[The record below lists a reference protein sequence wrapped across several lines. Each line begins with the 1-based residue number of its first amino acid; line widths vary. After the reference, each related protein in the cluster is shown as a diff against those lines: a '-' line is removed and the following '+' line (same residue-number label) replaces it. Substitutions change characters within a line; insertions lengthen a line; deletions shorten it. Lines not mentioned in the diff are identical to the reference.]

1 MGFHVS
7 LAELTKAATKLSQEA
22 ERLEEQ
28 LETAKKSVNK
38 IITSEALTGQTGQAI
53 YHQLNNVDA
62 AILVGLADTTKLLAS
77 DMYQLIAAFQASVGE
92 TSTTAVLDEDY
103 LNQLKDQLSNF
114 KNQHGEQE
122 ETIAGIYASV
132 SDLISL
138 SSPQSNYDTDSDAA
152 SQYLSNTIDKVTSF
166 NSAGSE
172 LSSESLLTAI
182 DSKVNQ
188 VSQTTSLS
196 YSDSQ
201 YLSFVNDAS
210 FAKGIKSVNKQLK
223 EQEKLAK
230 EEAAKEA
237 QAAWAKQHP
246 VEAWLQSQATK
257 DAQFFEGARQTL
269 EQTHWDYFGGAVD
282 KSLALSVLGFI
293 SKASETVDQLAIG
306 IGELSHL
313 TVEGLEMGVDYVT
326 GHQTPQW
333 IKDDITGAT
342 NNLLA
347 ASEFTDSLLALDA
360 EAWGAVGK
368 ELGKIG
374 TDFVTAVKT
383 GDDYALGGYV
393 FDVATLVGPAS
404 ISKLKYVD
412 EASALTKLAET
423 SEVASTVGKVEDGVK
438 VGQSTYEIIQQK
450 LIEHNITEAEFN
462 RLRAT
467 RVVDMTQAEY
477 DMMIDIRNAVP
488 NPTSQTVMQKIIP
501 IEEADNY
508 FGENAWGLRGYIT
521 KREDVTSITNIEE
534 AVKGLRLDY
543 DGSKFVDANGNII
556 TDGYV
561 RIEFQTKDTGYID
574 IPFGEQNGI
583 GLDPDPAT
591 GHGFIKSEEYLT
603 PEYKT
608 VKPDNKGLLLKNG
621 AKMFL
626 NIDGDEILVGVVKD
640 GKFVYV
646 GG

>member
-92 TSTTAVLDEDY
+92 SSTTAVLDEDY

-122 ETIAGIYASV
+122 ETIADIYASV

-237 QAAWAKQHP
+237 QAVWAKQHP
-246 VEAWLQSQATK
+246 VEAWLQSQAAK

-269 EQTHWDYFGGAVD
+269 EQTNWDYFGGALD

-404 ISKLKYVD
+404 VSKLKYVD
-412 EASALTKLAET
+412 EASALTKLTET
-423 SEVASTVGKVEDGVK
+423 SEVASTVGKVEDGV
-438 VGQSTYEIIQQK
+438 TNAQK
-450 LIEHNITEAEFN
+450 LLDELSNYGGTVVKDSPKIYETAINNSINEINLQKLPKSIAETF
-462 RLRAT
+462 
-467 RVVDMTQAEY
+467 
-477 DMMIDIRNAVP
+477 
-488 NPTSQTVMQKIIP
+488 
-501 IEEADNY
+501 
-508 FGENAWGLRGYIT
+508 
-521 KREDVTSITNIEE
+521 
-534 AVKGLRLDY
+534 
-543 DGSKFVDANGNII
+543 
-556 TDGYV
+556 TD
-561 RIEFQTKDTGYID
+561 
-574 IPFGEQNGI
+574 
-583 GLDPDPAT
+583 
-591 GHGFIKSEEYLT
+591 S
-603 PEYKT
+603 EYKT
-608 VKPDNKGLLLKNG
+608 VMTTEEIKLYRTFGGRAKELGAFATTTPAQTRIDSKIETALLPEWGNSREFEIEITIPKGTI
-621 AKMFL
+621 L
-626 NIDGDEILVGVVKD
+626 NIGKVAPQTIESTGTTLSGGADQILLPKD
-640 GKFVYV
+640 WPREWINTYRKVPNR
-646 GG
+646 

>member
-122 ETIAGIYASV
+122 ETIADIYASV

-138 SSPQSNYDTDSDAA
+138 PSPQSNYDTDSDAA

-223 EQEKLAK
+223 EQEKLTK

-246 VEAWLQSQATK
+246 VEAWLQSQAAK

-313 TVEGLEMGVDYVT
+313 AVEGIEWGGNTLFNQT
-326 GHQTPQW
+326 TPQW
-333 IKDDITGAT
+333 IKDDVTGAT

-404 ISKLKYVD
+404 VSKLKYVD

-423 SEVASTVGKVEDGVK
+423 SEVASTVGKVEDGVSLSFEK
-438 VGQSTYEIIQQK
+438 LMSAEDAQKYIQWNKYAEAGIEPEGRIK
-450 LIEHNITEAEFN
+450 LTDWLYAPEDNFYLSHKNIYDNPDFVNQLTGEFIYPGTPESALGRIDGSVHVDGFLNGKFDNITLQPGTIIDRYGSNSNGRYFSPIGTNFENRALPPFMINEPYRKYIILKPINSKAGIIAPWFN
-462 RLRAT
+462 QPG
-467 RVVDMTQAEY
+467 MGIQ
-477 DMMIDIRNAVP
+477 
-488 NPTSQTVMQKIIP
+488 
-501 IEEADNY
+501 Y
-508 FGENAWGLRGYIT
+508 FTEL
-521 KREDVTSITNIEE
+521 S
-534 AVKGLRLDY
+534 
-543 DGSKFVDANGNII
+543 
-556 TDGYV
+556 
-561 RIEFQTKDTGYID
+561 
-574 IPFGEQNGI
+574 
-583 GLDPDPAT
+583 
-591 GHGFIKSEEYLT
+591 
-603 PEYKT
+603 
-608 VKPDNKGLLLKNG
+608 
-621 AKMFL
+621 
-626 NIDGDEILVGVVKD
+626 VKD
-640 GKFVYV
+640 LIDRNYIRILK
-646 GG
+646 

>member
-269 EQTHWDYFGGAVD
+269 EQTHWDYFGGALD

-333 IKDDITGAT
+333 IKDDVTGAT

-423 SEVASTVGKVEDGVK
+423 SEVASTVGKVEDGVSLSFEK
-438 VGQSTYEIIQQK
+438 LMSAEDAQKYIQWNKYAEAGIEPEGRIK
-450 LIEHNITEAEFN
+450 LTDWLYAPEDNFYLSHKNIYDNPDFVNQLTGEFIYPGTPESALGRIDGSVHVDGFLNGKFDNITLQPGTIIDRYGSNSNGRYFSPIGTNFENRALPPFMINEPYRKYIILKPINSKAGIIAPWFN
-462 RLRAT
+462 QPG
-467 RVVDMTQAEY
+467 MGIQ
-477 DMMIDIRNAVP
+477 
-488 NPTSQTVMQKIIP
+488 
-501 IEEADNY
+501 Y
-508 FGENAWGLRGYIT
+508 FTEL
-521 KREDVTSITNIEE
+521 S
-534 AVKGLRLDY
+534 
-543 DGSKFVDANGNII
+543 
-556 TDGYV
+556 
-561 RIEFQTKDTGYID
+561 
-574 IPFGEQNGI
+574 
-583 GLDPDPAT
+583 
-591 GHGFIKSEEYLT
+591 
-603 PEYKT
+603 
-608 VKPDNKGLLLKNG
+608 
-621 AKMFL
+621 
-626 NIDGDEILVGVVKD
+626 VKD
-640 GKFVYV
+640 LIDRNYIRILK
-646 GG
+646 

>member
-77 DMYQLIAAFQASVGE
+77 DMYQLIAEFQASVGE

-246 VEAWLQSQATK
+246 VEAWLQSQAAK

-269 EQTHWDYFGGAVD
+269 EQTHWDYFGGALD

-313 TVEGLEMGVDYVT
+313 TVEGIEWGGNTLFNQT
-326 GHQTPQW
+326 TPQW

-360 EAWGAVGK
+360 EAWGAVGQ

-404 ISKLKYVD
+404 VSKLKYVD
-412 EASALTKLAET
+412 EASALTKLTET

-438 VGQSTYEIIQQK
+438 VVDKVNDIVKTP
-450 LIEHNITEAEFN
+450 NILSYDEAEEIAFN
-462 RLRAT
+462 AIKGSKRSET
-467 RVVDMTQAEY
+467 VVLGKFDDGGPTAYSTIARETGSQYFELDNWNELSSKY
-477 DMMIDIRNAVP
+477 SEDEIWKINEKFLDIQTSSGREIYLSHDP
-488 NPTSQTVMQKIIP
+488 N
-501 IEEADNY
+501 
-508 FGENAWGLRGYIT
+508 GAWGTSFYAKELKYLVNNGYH
-521 KREDVTSITNIEE
+521 
-534 AVKGLRLDY
+534 
-543 DGSKFVDANGNII
+543 FVQEGNLWHAI
-556 TDGYV
+556 
-561 RIEFQTKDTGYID
+561 R
-574 IPFGEQNGI
+574 
-583 GLDPDPAT
+583 
-591 GHGFIKSEEYLT
+591 
-603 PEYKT
+603 
-608 VKPDNKGLLLKNG
+608 
-621 AKMFL
+621 
-626 NIDGDEILVGVVKD
+626 
-640 GKFVYV
+640 
-646 GG
+646 

>member
-1 MGFHVS
+1 
-7 LAELTKAATKLSQEA
+7 
-22 ERLEEQ
+22 
-28 LETAKKSVNK
+28 
-38 IITSEALTGQTGQAI
+38 
-53 YHQLNNVDA
+53 
-62 AILVGLADTTKLLAS
+62 
-77 DMYQLIAAFQASVGE
+77 
-92 TSTTAVLDEDY
+92 
-103 LNQLKDQLSNF
+103 
-114 KNQHGEQE
+114 
-122 ETIAGIYASV
+122 
-132 SDLISL
+132 
-138 SSPQSNYDTDSDAA
+138 
-152 SQYLSNTIDKVTSF
+152 
-166 NSAGSE
+166 E

-237 QAAWAKQHP
+237 QAVWAKQHP
-246 VEAWLQSQATK
+246 VEAWLQSQAAK

-269 EQTHWDYFGGAVD
+269 EQTHWDYFGGALD

-333 IKDDITGAT
+333 IKDDVTGAT

-423 SEVASTVGKVEDGVK
+423 SEVASTVGKVEDGVSLSFEK
-438 VGQSTYEIIQQK
+438 LMSAEDAQKYIQWNKYAEAGIEPEGRIK
-450 LIEHNITEAEFN
+450 LTDWLYAPEDNFYLSHKNIYDNPDFVNQLTGEFIYPGTPESALGRIDGSVHVDGFLNGKFDNITLQPGTIIDRYGSNSNGRYFSPIGTNFENRALPPFMINEPYRKYIILKPINSKAGIIAPWFN
-462 RLRAT
+462 QPG
-467 RVVDMTQAEY
+467 MGIQ
-477 DMMIDIRNAVP
+477 
-488 NPTSQTVMQKIIP
+488 
-501 IEEADNY
+501 Y
-508 FGENAWGLRGYIT
+508 FTEL
-521 KREDVTSITNIEE
+521 S
-534 AVKGLRLDY
+534 
-543 DGSKFVDANGNII
+543 
-556 TDGYV
+556 
-561 RIEFQTKDTGYID
+561 
-574 IPFGEQNGI
+574 
-583 GLDPDPAT
+583 
-591 GHGFIKSEEYLT
+591 
-603 PEYKT
+603 
-608 VKPDNKGLLLKNG
+608 
-621 AKMFL
+621 
-626 NIDGDEILVGVVKD
+626 VKD
-640 GKFVYV
+640 LIDRNYIRILK
-646 GG
+646 